1 MEHFALDKPNGK
13 LMGVC
18 AGISRASGI
27 DPLAVRLL
35 AVLFTLVA
43 GPLTILG
50 YLLIGWLAP
59 KA

>member
-18 AGISRASGI
+18 AGISRVSGI

-43 GPLTILG
+43 GPLTILA
-50 YLLIGWLAP
+50 YFLIGWLAP